1 MKWRYTNAPIL
12 DVQDPKLELW
22 PFISKIH
29 VRRRSFKFGLGWHS
43 YGDVIALDSSYHTKS
58 LWVIFQ
64 SQMEERPG
72 IWLSMDTQYDTS
84 YHIISIH
91 TKGGVVLTRFVDMV
105 NFLTDGV
112 QLEDDSSAK
121 VRLIDWLSEELSPS
135 SDRSCVSRCPPP
147 PAS

>member
-58 LWVIFQ
+58 LWGIFQ
-64 SQMEERPG
+64 SQMEERPC
-72 IWLSMDTQYDTS
+72 IWLSMDTKYDAS
-84 YHIISIH
+84 YHIINIH
-91 TKGGVVLTRFVDMV
+91 TKGGVLLTRFVDMV
-105 NFLTDGV
+105 DFLTDGV
-112 QLEDDSSAK
+112 QLEHDPSAEIG
-121 VRLIDWLSEELSPS
+121 LMDWLSEELSPS
-135 SDRSCVSRCPPP
+135 SDHSHVRSYRPPQ
-147 PAS
+147 AS